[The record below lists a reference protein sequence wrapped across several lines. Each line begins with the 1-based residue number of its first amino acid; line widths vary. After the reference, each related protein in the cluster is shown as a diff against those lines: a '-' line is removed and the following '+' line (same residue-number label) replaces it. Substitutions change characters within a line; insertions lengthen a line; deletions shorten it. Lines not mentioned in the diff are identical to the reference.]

1 LFCHL
6 QAWSAYGEERY
17 IPLYKDS
24 RSTGVYLREV
34 MTLFKEKVNA
44 AYLICWPEKKKNKNT
59 ILVSIAQN
67 FEIRWWNIFEI
78 GLCCHIRI

>member
-1 LFCHL
+1 
-6 QAWSAYGEERY
+6 
-17 IPLYKDS
+17 
-24 RSTGVYLREV
+24 